1 MIFLNATASS
11 LFLGLSG
18 IAPFPPQNQ
27 MHRLSPKNG
36 FTAAVSFCRRG
47 FTKSFSRS
55 RKFAAVVLRNHSVA
69 AESLPPWLYE
79 IIQSQQKETRLIINH
94 LCVFSLMHRKTDIQQ
109 EPSNTMDEE
118 NKNIFYCCCPAAC

>member
-18 IAPFPPQNQ
+18 IAPLSPQKQ

-47 FTKSFSRS
+47 FTKSFSLS
-55 RKFAAVVLRNHSVA
+55 RKFAAVALRNHSVA
-69 AESLPPWLYE
+69 AERNAAYYKPFMCFFSDAPKDRYTTGT
-79 IIQSQQKETRLIINH
+79 IQYNGRRE
-94 LCVFSLMHRKTDIQQ
+94 
-109 EPSNTMDEE
+109 
-118 NKNIFYCCCPAAC
+118 